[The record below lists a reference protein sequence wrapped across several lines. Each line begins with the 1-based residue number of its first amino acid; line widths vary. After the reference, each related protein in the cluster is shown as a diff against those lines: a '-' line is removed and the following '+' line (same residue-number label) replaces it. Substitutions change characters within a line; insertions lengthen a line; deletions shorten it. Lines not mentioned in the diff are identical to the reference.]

1 MDDGGVDWSIDR
13 TVSGAI
19 NYKAGSCMEK
29 CLSSQQRVNIV
40 VLIVCLSELVVPI
53 QAYLVENTDHLGDC
67 SLL

>member
-40 VLIVCLSELVVPI
+40 VLIVCLSELVVP
-53 QAYLVENTDHLGDC
+53 A
-67 SLL
+67 